1 VTALLLVTASSDDTL
16 SRLRAGEAMSDVW
29 LTATD
34 AGLSVVPM
42 SQSIEVAVT
51 RERISAAL
59 LDGRTFPQILLTV
72 GHLPP
77 DRPPLPRSPRR
88 PVGDVIVRG

>member
-1 VTALLLVTASSDDTL
+1 
-16 SRLRAGEAMSDVW
+16 
-29 LTATD
+29 
-34 AGLSVVPM
+34 M

-51 RERISAAL
+51 RERIIAAL

-77 DRPPLPRSPRR
+77 DRQPLPRSPRR